1 MLVGVV
7 QAEGGRVVDLVVA
20 GVHQEVAEGS
30 EEAEVVIVV
39 VAEVLEGEVEVLVE
53 VIAVVVEEV
62 ADSVVG
68 VATEATEDHE
78 QYTIHSLSPFDL
90 LLFLH
95 IQKTCSDSILLQSG
109 VDET

>member
-7 QAEGGRVVDLVVA
+7 QAEGARVVDLVVA

-39 VAEVLEGEVEVLVE
+39 VVEVLEGAVEVLVE

-62 ADSVVG
+62 ADSVVV

-78 QYTIHSLSPFDL
+78 QYTIRSLAHFDL
-90 LLFLH
+90 PLLRIH
-95 IQKTCSDSILLQSG
+95 KTFSAEPS
-109 VDET
+109 